1 MVVLRGMESELFSI
15 ESQKLSKSSGLVTWV
30 RKLEGS
36 GRFMGFIILNSI
48 IFEVVMGDL
57 KNSIQPITSRI
68 RSLIMEGS
76 PSFTVM
82 GFNNSAFSV
91 SEGATEIIGSPCN
104 RS

>member
-1 MVVLRGMESELFSI
+1 MVNWNQPGILLEE
-15 ESQKLSKSSGLVTWV
+15 V
-30 RKLEGS
+30 RFFKKN
-36 GRFMGFIILNSI
+36 RFVDGI
-48 IFEVVMGDL
+48 L

-68 RSLIMEGS
+68 RSLTIEVS